1 MDPLCKETQGQFAD
15 YIDRSLSFRQ
25 RERVQEHLL
34 SCYRC
39 SGVLDMTQQLINLC
53 SQVGEEP
60 VPAGFSARLRDR
72 LQEITPVTIS
82 AENIKGSTGQP
93 RRQRIHQRIR
103 WIQRV
108 FPVLQAPRIW
118 VMAGL
123 ALLLFLIPIYYY
135 ATKTGQSGVPATVAT
150 YKTDMARVHVGLN
163 EDTLVRIWF
172 DARKPVEQVRFYL
185 ELPAGIAMVQ
195 DGQVV
200 ADRRLQWEG
209 DLQSGR
215 NLIPLTVRGVARGQW
230 RVTVLIE
237 KGLARKE
244 QSVDIQVNGI

>member
-15 YIDRSLSFRQ
+15 YIDRSLSFVQ

-34 SCYRC
+34 SCHRC
-39 SGVLDMTQQLINLC
+39 SRALDMTQQLINLC

-72 LQEITPVTIS
+72 LQEVTSMTILV
-82 AENIKGSTGQP
+82 ETIKGSTGQ
-93 RRQRIHQRIR
+93 RLCQRIHQRIQ

-118 VMAGL
+118 AMAGL

-135 ATKTGQSGVPATVAT
+135 SIKTEQSGAPATVAT
-150 YKTDMARVHVGLN
+150 YKTDIAGVHVGLN

-172 DARKPVEQVRFYL
+172 DAREPVEQVRFYL
-185 ELPAGIAMVQ
+185 ELPA
-195 DGQVV
+195 
-200 ADRRLQWEG
+200 
-209 DLQSGR
+209 
-215 NLIPLTVRGVARGQW
+215 
-230 RVTVLIE
+230 
-237 KGLARKE
+237 
-244 QSVDIQVNGI
+244 